1 MPHPIRAPG
10 AQPMLPSQETRRR
23 IAITAVALLLAS
35 GIAAAAAEPTTRVRG
50 VIEQADGPVLTIATR
65 EGSSVQLTL
74 TPDTTITALIP
85 ADLAAAG
92 KGSFIGTAAVPQPD
106 GRLKAQ
112 EVLIF
117 PEAMRG
123 VGEGHRAWD
132 LTPDSTMTNATVE
145 AAVSDVAGRVLTLTY
160 KDGQQELVVPPD
172 TPVVTLAPGDASLL
186 KPGNHVFLS
195 ATQQPGGGLTA
206 SRITVG
212 KDGLVPPM

>member
-1 MPHPIRAPG
+1 MGPSALCT
-10 AQPMLPSQETRRR
+10 MLL
-23 IAITAVALLLAS
+23 IALVALA
-35 GIAAAAAEPTTRVRG
+35 GTAQAADSQRIRG
-50 VIEQADGPVLTIATR
+50 TIEQVHGARLTIATR
-65 EGSSVQLTL
+65 EGPTVELTL
-74 TPDTTITALIP
+74 TPDARIAALVP

-106 GRLKAQ
+106 GTLQAQ

-145 AAVSDVAGRVLTLTY
+145 ATVAGASGRELTLTY
-160 KDGQQELVVPPD
+160 PGGQKQLLVPPG
-172 TPVVTLAPGDASLL
+172 TPIVTLEPGDASLL
-186 KPGNHVFLS
+186 QAGNHVFLS
-195 ATQQPGGGLTA
+195 ATQAADGSISA

>member
-1 MPHPIRAPG
+1 MHPSPHIRG
-10 AQPMLPSQETRRR
+10 RSEAQER
-23 IAITAVALLLAS
+23 
-35 GIAAAAAEPTTRVRG
+35 
-50 VIEQADGPVLTIATR
+50 AD
-65 EGSSVQLTL
+65 QTL
-74 TPDTTITALIP
+74 T
-85 ADLAAAG
+85 
-92 KGSFIGTAAVPQPD
+92 
-106 GRLKAQ
+106 LKAQ

-145 AAVSDVAGRVLTLTY
+145 ATVSDVAGRVLTLTY
-160 KDGQQELVVPPD
+160 KDGRQELLVPPG

-195 ATQQPGGGLTA
+195 ATRQPDGSLTA

>member
-1 MPHPIRAPG
+1 MARFGSSALN
-10 AQPMLPSQETRRR
+10 ATVL
-23 IAITAVALLLAS
+23 ALLLGGTGGAQ
-35 GIAAAAAEPTTRVRG
+35 AADPQRIRG
-50 VIEQADGPVLTIATR
+50 TIEQASGSALTIATR
-65 EGSSVQLTL
+65 EGSTVELTL
-74 TPDTTITALIP
+74 TPDVKIAALVP

-92 KGSFIGTAAVPQPD
+92 TGSFIGTAAVPQAD
-106 GRLKAQ
+106 GTLKAQ

-145 AAVSDVAGRVLTLTY
+145 ATVTDASGRVLTLTY
-160 KDGQQELVVPPD
+160 KDGSKQLVVPPG
-172 TPVVTLAPGDASLL
+172 TPIVTLVPGDASLL

-195 ATQQPGGGLTA
+195 ADQNADGTITA

>member
-1 MPHPIRAPG
+1 
-10 AQPMLPSQETRRR
+10 MLPSQETRRR
-23 IAITAVALLLAS
+23 TAITAVAILLAS
-35 GIAAAAAEPTTRVRG
+35 GFAAAAAEPTTRVRG

-65 EGSSVQLTL
+65 EGPSVQLTL
-74 TPDTTITALIP
+74 TPDANITALIP

-123 VGEGHRAWD
+123 VGEGHRTWD

-160 KDGQQELVVPPD
+160 KDGQQELVVPPG
-172 TPVVTLAPGDASLL
+172 TPVVTIAPGDTSLL

>member
-1 MPHPIRAPG
+1 MPHLIRAPG
-10 AQPMLPSQETRRR
+10 AQPMPPCQKTRRR
-23 IAITAVALLLAS
+23 AATTAVALLLA
-35 GIAAAAAEPTTRVRG
+35 GGFAAAAEPTMRVRG

-65 EGSSVQLTL
+65 EGPSVQLTL
-74 TPDTTITALIP
+74 APDATITALIP

-92 KGSFIGTAAVPQPD
+92 KGSFIGTSAVPQPD

-112 EVLIF
+112 EVHIL

-123 VGEGHRAWD
+123 AGEGHRAWD

-145 AAVSDVAGRVLTLTY
+145 AAVSDVAGRVLTLAY

-172 TPVVTLAPGDASLL
+172 TPIVTFAPGDASLL

-195 ATQQPGGGLTA
+195 ATAGPGGGLTA
-206 SRITVG
+206 PRITVG

>member
-1 MPHPIRAPG
+1 M
-10 AQPMLPSQETRRR
+10 
-23 IAITAVALLLAS
+23 
-35 GIAAAAAEPTTRVRG
+35 
-50 VIEQADGPVLTIATR
+50 
-65 EGSSVQLTL
+65 QLTL
-74 TPDTTITALIP
+74 TPDANITALIP

-123 VGEGHRAWD
+123 VGEGHRTWD

-160 KDGQQELVVPPD
+160 KDGQQELVVPPV
-172 TPVVTLAPGDASLL
+172 TPVVTIAPGDTSLL

-195 ATQQPGGGLTA
+195 ATQPPGGGLTA